1 MSDVCWVQQARN
13 QSAERPRLKAHPDWK
28 RHDGQQQKYH
38 GKPSAWTGQIHPS
51 LERVR
56 TGKDHM
62 AGGGKHQRPLEHT
75 DQKKQAEQ
83 LITEQRPAPRG
94 EMSSPDPK
102 VSEAMIAPGPKRV
115 SHDAGFMNVNA
126 SNGFR
131 HVLMVTLGAL
141 VSGDEAVIQAHV
153 VGQRI
158 HRSRANDVTAAAGV

>member
-94 EMSSPDPK
+94 KDEFAG
-102 VSEAMIAPGPKRV
+102 SE
-115 SHDAGFMNVNA
+115 
-126 SNGFR
+126 
-131 HVLMVTLGAL
+131 
-141 VSGDEAVIQAHV
+141 
-153 VGQRI
+153 GQRGDD
-158 HRSRANDVTAAAGV
+158 RPRPEEGKPRRGV